1 MNGVH
6 KFQVDAI
13 KTSKIRI
20 FSDNRIPFK
29 VWLSST
35 EMRAFLICTRLV
47 ITLQLTLT
55 SNPHLFFPY
64 SNIWWRCWTSTCDEV
79 GVRCSHSLL
88 LLVSQ
93 TRWQVYQLNLTSS
106 ACIAVEPPASCL
118 FYDLHW
124 HWWCRRKNIYLP
136 VITSTSN
143 YGRIF
148 CENPDLNTSFRCR
161 DCKCIGWWRSW

>member
-106 ACIAVEPPASCL
+106 ACIAVEPPAC
-118 FYDLHW
+118 FTICTGIGDAVE
-124 HWWCRRKNIYLP
+124 KIYIFPWSLP
-136 VITSTSN
+136 QATMEESSVKTPTLIHRFIVEIAN
-143 YGRIF
+143 V
-148 CENPDLNTSFRCR
+148 
-161 DCKCIGWWRSW
+161 